1 MRFLTSVP
9 KVFGKGLQVW
19 LGVAL
24 FILVAFQIYSGLQL
38 AQGQHSLNPYH
49 RFSALYLIIPIGL
62 LHAYYGIGIW
72 FFGFKYADAKK
83 KGGGMS

>member
-19 LGVAL
+19 LGMIL
-24 FILVAFQIYSGLQL
+24 FVLVAFQIYTGLQL
-38 AQGQHSLNPYH
+38 AQGQYALDLYH
-49 RFSALYLIIPIGL
+49 RYNALYLIIPIGL

-72 FFGFKYADAKK
+72 FFGFTYANAKK
-83 KGGGMS
+83 KGVIL